1 MGRSLAEARRRAP
14 AEPRPPKREAS
25 EPPDEFVQSLARG
38 LSVIKTFGKQSPSL
52 TLSEVAQRAG
62 LTRATARRIL
72 WTLHRLGYARTDGR
86 NFSLAV
92 RTLDLG
98 YAYLSSM
105 NLWEAAQP
113 YMEEVVEHVH
123 ESCSASVLD
132 DTDIVYVA
140 RVPTH
145 RIMTV
150 TLGIGSRLPACCT
163 SMGRVLLS
171 DLPPDELDAYFRK
184 AVLQRLTEKTVV
196 DQKRLRQILEDVR
209 RRGWAT
215 VDQELEQG
223 VRSIAVPIRD
233 ASGATAAAMNVSGHV
248 SRVSN
253 AALVQKILPLLQ
265 RAAERVEAA
274 IALRQGVAHPA
285 RSRLAR

>member
-1 MGRSLAEARRRAP
+1 VEPEAELPRRTPSPP
-14 AEPRPPKREAS
+14 AEEY
-25 EPPDEFVQSLARG
+25 VQSLARG
-38 LSVIKTFGKQSPSL
+38 LSVIKAFGKSTPSM
-52 TLSEVAQRAG
+52 TLSEVARRAG

-72 WTLHRLGYARTDGR
+72 WTLHRLGYVHTDGR
-86 NFSLAV
+86 NFTLAV

-113 YMEEVVEHVH
+113 YMEEVVKHVH

-132 DTDIVYVA
+132 DTEIVYVA

-145 RIMTV
+145 RIMTI
-150 TLGIGSRLPACCT
+150 TLGIGSRLPAYPT

-171 DLPPDELDAYFRK
+171 GLSPEELDAYFRR
-184 AVLQRLTEKTVV
+184 VRLERLTERTVV
-196 DQKRLRQILEDVR
+196 DPKRLRQIIEDVR
-209 RRGWAT
+209 RRGWAM

-233 ASGATAAAMNVSGHV
+233 GSGAIAAGMNVSGHV

-253 AALVQKILPLLQ
+253 ATLVQKFRPHLQ

-274 IALRQGVAHPA
+274 IALRQGVPNPA
-285 RSRLAR
+285 RSRRVR

>member
-1 MGRSLAEARRRAP
+1 MGRSLGGPRSGARAKAGRPGRAP
-14 AEPRPPKREAS
+14 RAAEQ
-25 EPPDEFVQSLARG
+25 EFVQSLARG
-38 LSVIKTFGKQSPSL
+38 LSVIKAFGKETPSM
-52 TLSEVAQRAG
+52 TLSEVARRAG
-62 LTRATARRIL
+62 ITRATARRIL
-72 WTLHRLGYARTDGR
+72 WTLHRLGYVRTDGR
-86 NFSLAV
+86 NFTLAV

-150 TLGIGSRLPACCT
+150 TLGIGSRLPAYAT

-171 DLPPDELDAYFRK
+171 GLSPEELDGYFRR
-184 AVLQRLTEKTVV
+184 AVIERLTERTVV
-196 DQKRLRQILEDVR
+196 DPKRLRQILEDVR
-209 RRGWAT
+209 RRGWAM

-233 ASGATAAAMNVSGHV
+233 GSGAIAAAMNVSGHA

-253 AALVQKILPLLQ
+253 ARLVQKFRPQLQ

-274 IALRQGVAHPA
+274 MALRQGLQKPI
-285 RSRLAR
+285 RSRRAR

>member
-1 MGRSLAEARRRAP
+1 MGRSLAEARRRAR

-25 EPPDEFVQSLARG
+25 EAPDEFVQSLARG

-113 YMEEVVEHVH
+113 YMEEVAEHVH

-171 DLPPDELDAYFRK
+171 GLPPDELDAYFRK

-223 VRSIAVPIRD
+223 VRSVAVPIRD
-233 ASGATAAAMNVSGHV
+233 ASGAIAAAMNVSGHV